1 MKHAFIHN
9 HRAEFDV
16 GVMCAVFGV
25 APAGYYAQLERP
37 ESDRAKRARQLTE
50 QIRVVHA
57 ESSGIYGCIKITKE
71 LRHRP
76 PRHRRLN
83 FKTVARL
90 MAAAGIRSK
99 VARKFRVQTTDS
111 RHNNPVAPNTLNRE
125 FTVDAPN
132 TVWVSDI
139 TYIHTGE
146 GVVYLAGVMDLF
158 SRKIVGWSIDHTM
171 TTDLVQ
177 KALDAAIRTRRPVVV
192 AGGGGVGGAGAGA
205 GGSAGL
211 LHHSD
216 RGVQYTSARY
226 RQQLLDNG
234 IQASMSRTGNCYDNA
249 VMESFW
255 GKLKSESLYHEHL
268 ATLAQARAAVFDYIE
283 AFYNRVRIHATL
295 GYLSPEQFEAARA
308 ARA

>member
-1 MKHAFIHN
+1 VKHAFIHD

-25 APAGYYAQLERP
+25 APAGYYARQERP
-37 ESDRAKRARQLTE
+37 ESDRAKRARELTE
-50 QIRVVHA
+50 QIRLVHA
-57 ESSGIYGCIKITKE
+57 ESRGVYGCIKITKQ
-71 LRHRP
+71 LRHR
-76 PRHRRLN
+76 HRKLN
-83 FKTVARL
+83 TKTVARL

-111 RHNNPVAPNTLNRE
+111 RHDNPVAPNTLDRE
-125 FTVDAPN
+125 FTVDAAN

-139 TYIHTGE
+139 TYIHTDE
-146 GVVYLAGVMDLF
+146 GFVYLAGVMDLF

-171 TTDLVQ
+171 TTDLVE
-177 KALDAAIRTRRPVVV
+177 KALDAAIQTRRPVVV
-192 AGGGGVGGAGAGA
+192 AGGGA
-205 GGSAGL
+205 GGGL

-216 RGVQYTSARY
+216 RGVQYTSERY
-226 RQQLLDNG
+226 RRQLLDNG

-255 GKLKSESLYHEHL
+255 GKLKSEMVYHEHF
-268 ATLAQARAAVFDYIE
+268 ATIAQARAAVFDYIE

-308 ARA
+308 